1 MLRQWHVVVDDK
13 TVRFADLPARWRQF
27 ARHSSSRHVSELHCQ
42 TDRPARSNRARPGIA
57 TVAWLAVWTT
67 HDIVHAESMNALE
80 PRIQSVQTVLDCRYP
95 MCASRLEHVFVG
107 AGSRPALG
115 MPGPSALRR
124 IGGPWHIGWS
134 SGFAL
139 NLAIVPNFSRANL
152 SYAPDIRLRGHVIKL
167 TATIHFF

>member
-1 MLRQWHVVVDDK
+1 MSDH
-13 TVRFADLPARWRQF
+13 
-27 ARHSSSRHVSELHCQ
+27 HCQ
-42 TDRPARSNRARPGIA
+42 TDRPARRNRGLDSIA
-57 TVAWLAVWTT
+57 IAAWIGVWTVT
-67 HDIVHAESMNALE
+67 DIVHADAMNALE

-115 MPGPSALRR
+115 MPGPAALHR
-124 IGGPWHIGWS
+124 IGGPWRIGWS

-139 NLAIVPNFSRANL
+139 NLAIVPNFSKANL
-152 SYAPDIRLRGHVIKL
+152 SYAPDVRLRGHVIKL